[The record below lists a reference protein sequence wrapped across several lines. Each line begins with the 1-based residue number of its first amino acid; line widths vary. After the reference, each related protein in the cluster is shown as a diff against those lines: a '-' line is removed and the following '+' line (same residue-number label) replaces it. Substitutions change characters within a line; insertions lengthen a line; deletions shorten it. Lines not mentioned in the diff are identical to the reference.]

1 MVGFFNALSACL
13 VLLMIMSV
21 GYFMGAAGW
30 MTAKEKKFV
39 SKYIVNIAVPCN
51 CIVGLLNNLDRDSLF
66 QAGAMVLAGVV
77 SVLACMLLSAGL
89 ALLLRLPQARWG
101 VFVAMAGF
109 SNTLFIGIPVCTQL
123 FGEASMPYI
132 MLYYISHTTFM
143 QSVGVILVER
153 AGTRVGEKSGLQ
165 GFLKDIFSKPPIL
178 SVLFS
183 ILLLLLKLRPPETL
197 MRFASYISGSVSP
210 LALIYCGFIVY
221 EVGLKNLKPMPGLPA
236 MLVMRLVV
244 APVVCLT
251 CCSLMGMEGA
261 PVELYQEFMA
271 DISDEID
278 RESKIIDDLLSLVKM
293 DKSSSDQINVAT
305 MSINSLMEVILKRLR
320 PIAKKRNIEVIFE
333 SIREVSADVDE
344 VKISLAFNNLVENAI
359 KYNVDNGW
367 VKVTLDADHKSFSVT
382 VEDSGIGIPEEFR
395 EHIFERFYR
404 VDKARSRETGG
415 TGLGLSITKSVIL
428 MHKGTIKV
436 ESREG
441 EGTTFVVRIPLSYI
455 PSGPK
460 KGGAAISGTP
470 KNSPAL
476 KGFWIGGGLSA
487 KKGQPGADARILGNP
502 AAERKEGRE

>member
-183 ILLLLLKLRPPETL
+183 ILFLLLKLRPPETL

-251 CCSLMGMEGA
+251 CCSLMGMEGLA
-261 PVELYQEFMA
+261 LQVFVVESALPVVSQITVMA
-271 DISDEID
+271 GAYGADE
-278 RESKIIDDLLSLVKM
+278 EYA
-293 DKSSSDQINVAT
+293 AT
-305 MSINSLMEVILKRLR
+305 GSC
-320 PIAKKRNIEVIFE
+320 
-333 SIREVSADVDE
+333 
-344 VKISLAFNNLVENAI
+344 
-359 KYNVDNGW
+359 
-367 VKVTLDADHKSFSVT
+367 
-382 VEDSGIGIPEEFR
+382 
-395 EHIFERFYR
+395 
-404 VDKARSRETGG
+404 
-415 TGLGLSITKSVIL
+415 LSILGSLITIPIL
-428 MHKGTIKV
+428 MLI
-436 ESREG
+436 
-441 EGTTFVVRIPLSYI
+441 LS
-455 PSGPK
+455 S
-460 KGGAAISGTP
+460 
-470 KNSPAL
+470 
-476 KGFWIGGGLSA
+476 
-487 KKGQPGADARILGNP
+487 
-502 AAERKEGRE
+502 

>member
-153 AGTRVGEKSGLQ
+153 AGTRVGEKSGLR

-251 CCSLMGMEGA
+251 CCSLMGMEGLA
-261 PVELYQEFMA
+261 LQVFVVESALPVVSQITVMA
-271 DISDEID
+271 GAYGADE
-278 RESKIIDDLLSLVKM
+278 EYA
-293 DKSSSDQINVAT
+293 AT
-305 MSINSLMEVILKRLR
+305 GSC
-320 PIAKKRNIEVIFE
+320 
-333 SIREVSADVDE
+333 
-344 VKISLAFNNLVENAI
+344 
-359 KYNVDNGW
+359 
-367 VKVTLDADHKSFSVT
+367 
-382 VEDSGIGIPEEFR
+382 
-395 EHIFERFYR
+395 
-404 VDKARSRETGG
+404 
-415 TGLGLSITKSVIL
+415 LSILGSLITIPIL
-428 MHKGTIKV
+428 MLI
-436 ESREG
+436 
-441 EGTTFVVRIPLSYI
+441 LS
-455 PSGPK
+455 S
-460 KGGAAISGTP
+460 
-470 KNSPAL
+470 
-476 KGFWIGGGLSA
+476 
-487 KKGQPGADARILGNP
+487 
-502 AAERKEGRE
+502 